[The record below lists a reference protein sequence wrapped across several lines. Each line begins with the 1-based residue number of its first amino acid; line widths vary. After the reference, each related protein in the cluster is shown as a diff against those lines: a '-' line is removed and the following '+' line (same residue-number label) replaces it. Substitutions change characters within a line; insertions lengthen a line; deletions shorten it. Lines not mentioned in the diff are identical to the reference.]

1 MARRSFVRPVVGI
14 VRRAPGYRQVRSRVI
29 TRLRR
34 SSTVRRMARS
44 TYPDLLDEGQLS
56 DRLDDLRTEL
66 LAERNN
72 RVTTLKRQH
81 RAEMKTARVERKEE
95 LRRAKTAW
103 AHAED
108 KQRRARP
115 AVSAGHLV
123 AGLYLADRPLILFD
137 VRGVDVATAKD
148 VLEEIALEQVLGCA
162 FRPMFLTDLADASV
176 WRKYGHLCEQ
186 VPLEEGWQGVT
197 AFSEYLGQRMESIR
211 GDFNASWLLHV
222 AATGLTE
229 TQRAFI
235 RLCGR

>member
-1 MARRSFVRPVVGI
+1 MTKQSFVRPVIGI
-14 VRRAPGYRQVRSRVI
+14 VRRAPGYRHLRRRI
-29 TRLRR
+29 MTRLRR
-34 SSTVRRMARS
+34 SSTARRMARA
-44 TYPDLLDEGQLS
+44 TYPDLLDERQLS
-56 DRLDDLRTEL
+56 DRLDALRTEL
-66 LAERNN
+66 VKERNE

-108 KQRRARP
+108 KKRRAKP
-115 AVSAGHLV
+115 AVSAGRLV
-123 AGLYLADRPLILFD
+123 AGLYLADRPLIVFD

-148 VLEEIALEQVLGCA
+148 ILEEIAREQVLGCA
-162 FRPMFLTDLADASV
+162 FRPMFLTDLADDSV

-186 VPLEEGWQGVT
+186 VPREEGWQGVT
-197 AFSEYLGQRMESIR
+197 AFSDYLGQRMESIR
-211 GDFNASWLLHV
+211 ADFNASWFLSV